1 MRRLAILRCL
11 ATLWPAARKTSS
23 PATATPASLLP
34 MSAIVAP
41 AVLPGQAALTMA
53 TLAATL
59 AAALLLAAGAPAHAR
74 GDKAVGPH
82 PVIPFEA
89 DRAALRGDR
98 VILRLN
104 DESSA
109 IPSHRIQEL
118 PVINGRLGDHAK
130 LDGGVM
136 LWFPHGRILSSEM
149 TIHQLRPDPAH
160 PGEYIPD
167 AAYRHVAQFDRALG
181 PVCAAE
187 GDPATA
193 AGRAEMRLS
202 SSKMITLVVVH
213 NELAGPKHTN
223 TAYQVTSATNVIDMQ
238 SPARARA
245 LYQQCTKT
253 SSKMA
258 RR

>member
-1 MRRLAILRCL
+1 MRCLAILRCM
-11 ATLWPAARKTSS
+11 TSLWPTAPKTSTA
-23 PATATPASLLP
+23 ATAI
-34 MSAIVAP
+34 SAKAA
-41 AVLPGQAALTMA
+41 AVT
-53 TLAATL
+53 TTL
-59 AAALLLAAGAPAHAR
+59 AAALMLAASAPAQAR
-74 GDKAVGPH
+74 GDKVVGPH

-136 LWFPHGRILSSEM
+136 LWFPHGRILSSEL

-160 PGEYIPD
+160 PGQYIPD
-167 AAYRHVAQFDRALG
+167 ATYRHVAQFDRTLG

-202 SSKMITLVVVH
+202 SGKMISLVIVH
-213 NELAGPKHTN
+213 NELAGPKQTN
-223 TAYQVTSATNVIDMQ
+223 TAYQVISATNVIDMQ
-238 SPARARA
+238 NQTRARA
-245 LYQQCTKT
+245 LYQQCTKPR
-253 SSKMA
+253 SKVA
-258 RR
+258 GR